1 MTYIEFFDK
10 TSLENICACLTD
22 APERVIFVG
31 DDAELMNRYKENY
44 KKVFSKRD
52 ENIEFVCRKIIKGNV
67 DNIIEVLTKIIN
79 EYENCV
85 FGITGGDE
93 MLMLALGI
101 VYERYSHKNIQIH
114 KFGIEDNHIFDC
126 DKDGNT
132 VYKETPQ
139 LTVKENVQIYG
150 GDVAIGDIWEKKTY
164 LWDMN
169 ADFLRDIETM
179 WSICKYGVG
188 TWNKQMTMFE
198 SIDEVGSVTNNGM
211 TVTVNV
217 SDLHDYMEKN
227 KISYRMI
234 FGIINKL
241 RREGLLTAYVETQ
254 DEISVSYKNLQ
265 VRKCLTKAGQVLEMK
280 IYATARAVKDTE
292 GVPVYHDVMN
302 GVVIDWDG
310 ILHEKNARFFDTKNE
325 IDVLLMKDMV
335 PIFISCKN
343 GSFDMEELYKLNT
356 VAERFGGKYS
366 KKVLVATR
374 LNKLG
379 ETGKYIRQRAKDMD
393 IHILEGVQSMDDIT
407 LEEEIRN
414 L

>member
-10 TSLENICACLTD
+10 TSLENVCACLTD
-22 APERVIFVG
+22 TPERVIFVG
-31 DDAELMNRYKENY
+31 DDEELMNSCKEDY
-44 KKVFSKRD
+44 KKVFSKRHK
-52 ENIEFVCRKIIKGNV
+52 NIEFLCRKIMKGNV

-93 MLMLALGI
+93 MLTLALGI

-114 KFGIEDNHIFDC
+114 KFGIEDNRIFDC

-132 VYKETPQ
+132 VYKETPK

-150 GDVAIGDIWEKKTY
+150 GDIAVGDIWENKTY

-169 ADFLRDIETM
+169 ADFLKDIETM
-179 WSICKYGVG
+179 WTICKYGVG
-188 TWNKQMTMFE
+188 TWNTQITVFE
-198 SIDEVGSVTNNGM
+198 AIDKVGSVTNNGM
-211 TVTVNV
+211 TVTANV
-217 SDLHDYMEKN
+217 SDLRDYMAKS

-254 DEISVSYKNLQ
+254 DQISVSYKNEQ

-280 IYATARAVKDTE
+280 IYATARTVKNAE

-310 ILHEKNARFFDTKNE
+310 VLHEKNEKFFDTKNE
-325 IDVLLMKDMV
+325 IDVLLMKDMI

-374 LNKLG
+374 LSKLG

-393 IHILEGVQSMDDIT
+393 IYILEDVKEMDDTI
-407 LEEEIRN
+407 LEAKLRN